1 MPKRLIST
9 SFICF
14 TAILLLNYACDDQKT
29 TLTAA
34 DFSRLAD
41 SITATPVP
49 SGKYILVSQFLEDL
63 ALLNQTEGDSSSQ
76 SAFIDFFARL
86 HPQVRISDPLAVM
99 QTVEWIYNCFTLMDS
114 GGIFFTNGDADTYAA
129 WYLQRV
135 KGLRPDLLVVSLPF
149 LMGPDYRQSLQTNG
163 RIRGALNLSRK
174 DTLPVPT
181 STSETQDALAEIVT
195 HLAENREHPAVYM
208 APSCG
213 IEERFSGHI
222 VDLGLV
228 YAYQDSI
235 QPQTRYLDLLMSKLT
250 GEWKLHYA
258 SRGAPEDP
266 SYAAHVAWLQY
277 LTLVIRM
284 APEFEKIKRFADLD
298 TLFSYMEPVVGDD
311 WRFSMI
317 RYVHCRQSKDQCLVY
332 LKEVEN
338 YATANPNDQA
348 VKGALQKLK
357 EK

>member
-1 MPKRLIST
+1 MPKRLASIA
-9 SFICF
+9 FICLMAVF
-14 TAILLLNYACDDQKT
+14 LHNCAHDSQRLPS
-29 TLTAA
+29 TAA

-41 SITATPVP
+41 SITATSIA
-49 SGKYILVSQFLEDL
+49 SGRYALVSQFIRELVILRRIEG
-63 ALLNQTEGDSSSQ
+63 TESAQ
-76 SAFIDFFARL
+76 SVLTDFFSRL
-86 HPQVRISDPLAVM
+86 HPQVRISDSLAVL
-99 QTVEWIYNCFTLMDS
+99 QTVEWIHNCYTVMDS
-114 GGIFFTNGDADTYAA
+114 GGVFFTNGDVDTYAA
-129 WYLQRV
+129 WFLQRV
-135 KGLRPDLLVVSLPF
+135 EDLRPDLLVVSLPF
-149 LMGPDYRQSLQTNG
+149 LVGSDYRQSLQNNS
-163 RIRGALNLSRK
+163 RSRGALNLSRQ
-174 DTLPVPT
+174 DTLPVPP
-181 STSETQDALAEIVT
+181 STSETQDALTEIVT

-277 LTLVIRM
+277 LTLLIRM
-284 APEFEKIKRFADLD
+284 APEFEKAERFSDLD
-298 TLFSYMEPVVGDD
+298 TLFVYMEPVVGDD